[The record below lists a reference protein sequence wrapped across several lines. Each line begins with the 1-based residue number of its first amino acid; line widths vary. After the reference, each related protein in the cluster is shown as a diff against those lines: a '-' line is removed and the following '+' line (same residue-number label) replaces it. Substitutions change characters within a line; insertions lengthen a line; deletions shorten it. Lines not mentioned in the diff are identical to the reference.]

1 MEDKNPSMQEILS
14 SIRRIIAEDSDDF
27 GATQQRGTHIEE
39 LEESKKAR
47 ESEASEASEASEE
60 SQPSQ
65 ESGESQDSEKL
76 QDPEKLQDSEESPD
90 ARDSEGQQDLQGP
103 EGLQGSQG
111 LRGPQGAEG
120 EGLLSSR
127 VESEVSESFDKLRNT
142 VVAPRGDEVGLHSLV
157 SDLVRPLLREWLDA
171 HLPDI
176 IERLVREEIR
186 RLAGRG
192 GGD

>member
-39 LEESKKAR
+39 LEESKKAA
-47 ESEASEASEASEE
+47 ESEESQASQTPQASEE
-60 SQPSQ
+60 SRESQ
-65 ESGESQDSEKL
+65 ESPAS

-90 ARDSEGQQDLQGP
+90 SRDSGGPQDPQESQNLQ
-103 EGLQGSQG
+103 GLQG
-111 LRGPQGAEG
+111 LQGAEG
-120 EGLLSSR
+120 ESLLSSK